1 MTLLLAS
8 AGFVTQY
15 PTATRWFFP
24 EQTEWLSHQNLSP
37 RARQPSTRAQ
47 RIPWIFII
55 ATTMIAL
62 AAAWLAFVS
71 IGGRA
76 GGSLLPKDSADHANS
91 SETLVTL
98 ETPQI
103 LALAENDLASTLI
116 AYPDAKADAK
126 AMLGDDPV
134 ALPDFI
140 GTLPPR
146 LDQTME
152 LALPRSSF
160 ATTSVPDRRKKQ
172 VTKTLSRLARV
183 TVYWPEE
190 GDFYTRNRKSS
201 TGVRL
206 RDGHCAVDP
215 EVIPYGSVVHVPSLG
230 PLLAVDTGS
239 AVISRRAAKNT
250 ARTPEQR
257 KAIVIDVFCSSR
269 AKAKALI
276 KRIGHF
282 AVVTWQ
288 PPERSAEL

>member
-24 EQTEWLSHQNLSP
+24 EQTERLSHQNLSP

-47 RIPWIFII
+47 GIPWIFIV
-55 ATTMIAL
+55 AAMTIAL
-62 AAAWLAFVS
+62 AAAWLSFLS
-71 IGGRA
+71 IGDRA
-76 GGSLLPKDSADHANS
+76 RGPLLPENSVDHSDS
-91 SETLVTL
+91 SEIQVTL
-98 ETPQI
+98 ETPQS
-103 LALAENDLASTLI
+103 LALAENDPASTPF
-116 AYPDAKADAK
+116 ARPDSKTDAK

-134 ALPDFI
+134 APRDFI
-140 GTLPPR
+140 GTPSLR
-146 LDQTME
+146 LDQE
-152 LALPRSSF
+152 IGLALPTSSF
-160 ATTSVPDRRKKQ
+160 DKISGPNGQKKQ
-172 VTKTLSRLARV
+172 VTKAVSRLARV

-190 GDFYTRNRKSS
+190 GDFYTKNRKSS

-215 EVIPYGSVVHVPSLG
+215 EVIPYGSVVHIPSIG

-239 AVISRRAAKNT
+239 AVISRRAAKNA

-276 KRIGHF
+276 KRIEHF

-288 PPERSAEL
+288 PPQRSAGL

>member
-1 MTLLLAS
+1 M
-8 AGFVTQY
+8 
-15 PTATRWFFP
+15 
-24 EQTEWLSHQNLSP
+24 
-37 RARQPSTRAQ
+37 
-47 RIPWIFII
+47 
-55 ATTMIAL
+55 MIAL
-62 AAAWLAFVS
+62 AAAWLALVS

-98 ETPQI
+98 ETPQV
-103 LALAENDLASTLI
+103 LALAENDPASTLI
-116 AYPDAKADAK
+116 AYPDGKATPK
-126 AMLGDDPV
+126 AILGDDPV

-140 GTLPPR
+140 GTLPPG

-152 LALPRSSF
+152 LALPHSSF
-160 ATTSVPDRRKKQ
+160 ATTSVPDRQKKQ
-172 VTKTLSRLARV
+172 VTKTVSRLARL

-201 TGVRL
+201 TGARL

-215 EVIPYGSVVHVPSLG
+215 EVIPYGSVVHVPFIG

-239 AVISRRAAKNT
+239 AVISRHAAKNA

-276 KRIGHF
+276 KRIEHF

-288 PPERSAEL
+288 PPKRSAEL

>member
-1 MTLLLAS
+1 MVA
-8 AGFVTQY
+8 AMMAV
-15 PTATRWFFP
+15 
-24 EQTEWLSHQNLSP
+24 
-37 RARQPSTRAQ
+37 
-47 RIPWIFII
+47 
-55 ATTMIAL
+55 L
-62 AAAWLAFVS
+62 AAAALAFAS
-71 IGGRA
+71 ISGRG
-76 GGSLLPKDSADHANS
+76 GGSLLPEDSADPSHS
-91 SETLVTL
+91 SEVVL
-98 ETPQI
+98 ETLLRLP
-103 LALAENDLASTLI
+103 ASESHPASTLC
-116 AYPDAKADAK
+116 AYPDAK

-146 LDQTME
+146 LDQTMK
-152 LALPRSSF
+152 LALPGSSF
-160 ATTSVPDRRKKQ
+160 EKTSVPDRQKKQ

-190 GDFYTRNRKSS
+190 GDFYTRNLKSS

-215 EVIPYGSVVHVPSLG
+215 EVIPYGSVVQVPSLG
-230 PLLAVDTGS
+230 PLIAVDTGS
-239 AVISRRAAKNT
+239 AVISRRAAKSA

-276 KRIGHF
+276 KRIEHF